1 MKRSLIFVSAIA
13 LAAILS
19 GCAKSETSSPPSG
32 PVRSMTVADD
42 ESSYE
47 STQSSVGNSQQSSSA
62 VSVPEDIE
70 GKYKRIATGTRYFE
84 GEGTPFTYTEIFD
97 EYDNCVFSYDGWFQ
111 YTYIY
116 EYNSD
121 GLVTKK
127 ASDASNTCITYKYD
141 GSLLIK
147 QCLYEGDKLKQ
158 TKTFE
163 YNERGDEVRVT
174 IELAATG
181 EVKTGPAAEY
191 EYGEN
196 EKWITRKYYDRDTHE
211 LSSTETHTYD
221 EKGRVTSYT
230 IEFENKKIT
239 EEYKYDD
246 RGNKTENRRLEARD
260 GEAYYDRRS
269 ESVYDAQNREVKC
282 EVFVTENDKETL
294 LEHIEYEYVDL

>member
-1 MKRSLIFVSAIA
+1 MKRSLIFVSAI
-13 LAAILS
+13 LAAALS
-19 GCAKSETSSPPSG
+19 GCAKSETSSPPVV
-32 PVRSMTVADD
+32 PVRSMPV
-42 ESSYE
+42 ESVQSAP
-47 STQSSVGNSQQSSSA
+47 QSSVGNSQQSSPA
-62 VSVPEDIE
+62 VSIPEDIE

-127 ASDASNTCITYKYD
+127 ASDASNTCITYEYD

-147 QCLYEGDKLKQ
+147 ECLYEDEKLYN

-196 EKWITRKYYDRDTHE
+196 GKWTTRKYYDRDTHE

-246 RGNKTENRRLEARD
+246 RGNKTEESRLETRD
-260 GEAYYDRRS
+260 GETYSDRRS
-269 ESVYDAQNREVKC
+269 VKVYDTQNRESKC
-282 EVFVTENDKETL
+282 EVYVTENVKETL
-294 LEHIEYEYVDL
+294 LEHYEYEYVDL

>member
-1 MKRSLIFVSAIA
+1 MKKRLIIVSAIM
-13 LAAILS
+13 LAVMLS
-19 GCAKSETSSPPSG
+19 GCAKSGTSSPPVE
-32 PVRSMTVADD
+32 PVRSMHVEGVQSAP
-42 ESSYE
+42 ESS
-47 STQSSVGNSQQSSSA
+47 SGSPQQSSPA
-62 VSVPEDIE
+62 VSIPENIT

-84 GEGTPFTYTEIFD
+84 GKGTPFTYTDIFD
-97 EYDNCVFSYDGWFQ
+97 EHDNCVFWYDDWFQ
-111 YTYIY
+111 STYIY

-127 ASDASNTCITYKYD
+127 ACDAPNTCKTYEYD

-147 QCLYEGDKLKQ
+147 ECLYEDEKLEN

-163 YNERGDEVRVT
+163 YNEHGDEVRVT

-196 EKWITRKYYDRDTHE
+196 GKWITRKYYDRDTHE

-221 EKGRVTSYT
+221 KKGRVTSYT
-230 IEFENKKIT
+230 IEFDNKKIT

-246 RGNKTENRRLEARD
+246 RGNKTEERRLETRD
-260 GEAYYDRRS
+260 GETYSDRRS
-269 ESVYDAQNREVKC
+269 VSVYDTQNREVKC
-282 EVFVTENDKETL
+282 EVYVTENGKETL
-294 LEHIEYEYVDL
+294 VEHIEYEYTDL

>member
-1 MKRSLIFVSAIA
+1 MKKRLTIFSAIL
-13 LAAILS
+13 LAVMLS
-19 GCAKSETSSPPSG
+19 GCAKSEPVNPPPVE
-32 PVRSMTVADD
+32 PVRSMSV
-42 ESSYE
+42 ESVQNAP
-47 STQSSVGNSQQSSSA
+47 QSSAEDSQQSLPA
-62 VSVPEDIE
+62 VSIPEDIG
-70 GKYKRIATGTRYFE
+70 GKYKRIAIGTRYFE

-97 EYDNCVFSYDGWFQ
+97 EYDNCVFSYDSLFQ
-111 YTYIY
+111 TRYSY

-121 GLVTKK
+121 GLVTKRV
-127 ASDASNTCITYKYD
+127 SDASNTCITYEYD

-147 QCLYEGDKLKQ
+147 ECLYEDEKLYN

-211 LSSTETHTYD
+211 LSSTETHSYD

-230 IEFENKKIT
+230 IEYDNKKIT

-282 EVFVTENDKETL
+282 EVFVTENGEETL
-294 LEHIEYEYVDL
+294 LEHIEYEYTDL